1 MPGTPQ
7 EVAEEAASVFG
18 KVTDYCRRGEE
29 DVDQELCT
37 MLLAL
42 AQFCDVLKV
51 LYSFAG
57 SWERVIYL
65 LRSFA
70 RAAGGCA
77 RFCEFVYIYGPG
89 SSGKD
94 VVLLLFLTFFGE
106 TPDNLG
112 CVLNGDFIVD
122 ASGGFANKEAA
133 SPFLAATQGKR
144 FIWPSEVPQHKNLQ
158 IDLT

>member
-1 MPGTPQ
+1 
-7 EVAEEAASVFG
+7 
-18 KVTDYCRRGEE
+18 
-29 DVDQELCT
+29 

-77 RFCEFVYIYGPG
+77 RFCELVYIYGPG

-106 TPDNLG
+106 APDNLG

-122 ASGGFANKEAA
+122 ASGGGRKQGGGAPAPGNNAREALH
-133 SPFLAATQGKR
+133 LAERGAAAQESAGGR
-144 FIWPSEVPQHKNLQ
+144 HQAVL
-158 IDLT
+158 